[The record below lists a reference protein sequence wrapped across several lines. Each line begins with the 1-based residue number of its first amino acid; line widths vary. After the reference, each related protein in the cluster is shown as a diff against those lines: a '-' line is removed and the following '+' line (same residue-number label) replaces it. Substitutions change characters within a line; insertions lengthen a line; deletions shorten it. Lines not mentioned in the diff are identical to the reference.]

1 MRVGLFEAKT
11 RLSDLVERAKRGE
24 RITITKRGVPAAMLV
39 PVDNQGEISVSEAI
53 DQLLELRKTIS
64 LGGVSIQQLRDE
76 GRKR

>member
-39 PVDNQGEISVSEAI
+39 PVDQQVEISVSEAI
-53 DQLLELRKTIS
+53 DQLLQLRKTIS
-64 LGGVSIQQLRDE
+64 LGGLTIQQLRDE

>member
-1 MRVGLFEAKT
+1 MQVGLFEAKT
-11 RLSDLVERAKRGE
+11 HLSDLVERAKRGE

-39 PVDNQGEISVSEAI
+39 PVDQQASMSVSEAI

-64 LGGVSIQQLRDE
+64 LGGLTIQQLRDE

>member
-39 PVDNQGEISVSEAI
+39 PVDQQVEISVSEAI
-53 DQLLELRKTIS
+53 DQLLQLRKTNS
-64 LGGVSIQQLRDE
+64 LGGLTIQQLRDE

>member
-64 LGGVSIQQLRDE
+64 LGGVTIQQLRDE

>member
-11 RLSDLVERAKRGE
+11 HLSDLVERAKRGE

-39 PVDNQGEISVSEAI
+39 PVDQQASMSVSEAI
-53 DQLLELRKTIS
+53 DQLLELRKSIS
-64 LGGVSIQQLRDE
+64 LGGLTIQQLRDE